1 MSIAPEPTP
10 HASQGESSPVR
21 TLVIR
26 PVTGWSLP
34 NLRELGQ
41 SADLIYFLAK
51 RDVVVRYKQT
61 AIGVLWA
68 VLQPLL
74 FAAVFTVFLGGVV
87 DVPSGDT
94 PYGLFALTGMTMW
107 LFFATSIARCSESTI
122 ANAQLISKVYFPR
135 VAIPI
140 AAMMPAVVDFIAASV
155 VLLGVLA
162 VFGVFPTVKILL
174 VPVVFAVAFAVALGL
189 GFWLSATVVRY
200 RDVSSIVSFMTI
212 LLLFITPILYPFSEI
227 PDDYQPFYALNP
239 LVGVLE
245 TWRWAMLPDASA
257 PGLLLVIPAITG
269 LILLA
274 SGLFFFHRVEHRFAD
289 LI

>member
-1 MSIAPEPTP
+1 MSAEPVEIEAA
-10 HASQGESSPVR
+10 ASSDPSVPR

-34 NLRELGQ
+34 DFRELSH
-41 SADLIYFLAK
+41 SADLVYFLAK
-51 RDVVVRYKQT
+51 RDVTVRYKQT

-74 FAAVFTVFLGGVV
+74 FAAVFTVFLGGVANV
-87 DVPSGDT
+87 SSGDT
-94 PYGLFALTGMTMW
+94 PYGLFAVTGMTMW

-135 VAIPI
+135 IVIPVAAI
-140 AAMMPAVVDFIAASV
+140 MPAVVDFLAAFV

-189 GFWLSATVVRY
+189 GFWLSAAVVRY
-200 RDVSSIVSFMTI
+200 RDVSSIVSFITI
-212 LLLFITPILYPFSEI
+212 LLLFITPILYPFSAI
-227 PDDYQPFYALNP
+227 PEAYQPFYALNP

-245 TWRWAMLPDASA
+245 TFRWAMLPDASA
-257 PGLLLVIPAITG
+257 PGLLLLIPTVTG
-269 LILLA
+269 LVLLA
-274 SGLFFFHRVEHRFAD
+274 TGLLFFHRVEHRFAD